1 MIEEVRRL
9 ARVEDHEVRAR
20 EAAKLMAELQ
30 EAVKETARMRRES
43 IQWLRDHGRSM
54 ADVARLM
61 GVSRARVAQLK
72 DAGPAPERA
81 FLGIGQLSV
90 AVPER
95 PGGRRLVAR
104 ADAATGQTVLS
115 AASSLGLA
123 GELEY
128 IPLSG
133 EIDLNRDDL
142 VVICG
147 PKTSPVT
154 AAALQADPRLDFH
167 QLPDSRW
174 AISERGTGETHV
186 SPSDDPDNPAPQD
199 IAYLG
204 RLPRPD
210 GQGTFLFVAG
220 VHAIGSLGA
229 SRYLR
234 EHLAELYD
242 EVGTEPFSM
251 VITSEYDP
259 EAEEILSTRALTR
272 PLRHAGSA

>member
-1 MIEEVRRL
+1 MT
-9 ARVEDHEVRAR
+9 
-20 EAAKLMAELQ
+20 ELQ
-30 EAVKETARMRRES
+30 DAVKETARVRRES

-81 FLGIGQLSV
+81 FLGIGRLSV

-115 AASSLGLA
+115 LASSLGLA
-123 GELEY
+123 GDLEY
-128 IPLSG
+128 IPLTG
-133 EIDLNRDDL
+133 EIDLNREDL

-154 AAALQADPRLDFH
+154 AAALQGDPRLDFH
-167 QLPDSRW
+167 QLPDARW
-174 AISERGTGETHV
+174 AITERETSETHV
-186 SPSDDPDNPAPQD
+186 SPADDPDNPGHQD

-210 GQGTFLFVAG
+210 GQGTFLYIAG

-229 SRYLR
+229 SHYLKD
-234 EHLAELYD
+234 HLAELYD
-242 EVGTEPFSM
+242 EVGTDPFSM
-251 VITSEYDP
+251 VIISEYDP
-259 EAEEILSTRALTR
+259 DAEEILSTRALTR
-272 PLRHAGSA
+272 PLRRSGGA

>member
-1 MIEEVRRL
+1 MIEEVRDL
-9 ARVEDHEVRAR
+9 ARIEDHEVRVR
-20 EAAKLMAELQ
+20 EAAKLMNELQ
-30 EAVKETARMRRES
+30 DAVKETARMRRES

-54 ADVARLM
+54 ADVARVM

-72 DAGPAPERA
+72 DSGPAPERA
-81 FLGIGQLSV
+81 FLGIGRLSV

-115 AASSLGLA
+115 LASSLGLA

-154 AAALQADPRLDFH
+154 AEALQRDPQLDFH
-167 QLPDSRW
+167 QLPDERW
-174 AISERGTGETHV
+174 AITERGSGETHV
-186 SPSDDPDNPAPQD
+186 SPSDDPDDPRHQD
-199 IAYLG
+199 IAFLG

-210 GQGTFLFVAG
+210 ARGTFLYIAG

-229 SRYLR
+229 SRYLTD
-234 EHLAELYD
+234 HLAELYD
-242 EVGTEPFSM
+242 AVGTAPFSM

-259 EAEEILSTRALTR
+259 EAEEILATRALTA
-272 PLRHAGSA
+272 PLRHPGGE